1 MGPPPAAGAAI
12 RDLAL
17 AQVLDHSTGATSLE
31 AKGYTADEQLV
42 GWIITAQ

>member
-12 RDLAL
+12 GDLALAL
-17 AQVLDHSTGATSLE
+17 AQVLDHSTGAKGLE
-31 AKGYTADEQLV
+31 TADEQLV